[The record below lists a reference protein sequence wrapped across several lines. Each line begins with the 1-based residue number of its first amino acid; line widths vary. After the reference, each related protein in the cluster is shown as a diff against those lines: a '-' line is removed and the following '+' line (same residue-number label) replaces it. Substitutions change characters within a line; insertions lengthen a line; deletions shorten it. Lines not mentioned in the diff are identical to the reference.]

1 MSFIMPWEPERISN
15 WRAVS
20 TSFLWRPNAR
30 FSEFLHKAFVRIF
43 GGDGTPPGRAFA
55 IHVRHGDKG
64 REMKLHPLSEYLDE
78 AEKLKQNYTFAFPS
92 RCSTASLPADISPIY
107 RYLQKSDVVLL
118 STEDDQV
125 VREAEA
131 WNEAHPT
138 TTQWQFIYLNDPK
151 QNNHYSAPM
160 ARWHFVNAYLLAAA
174 EAFVMTTGSNWCR
187 IINEMRKTEGK
198 YDYAFKDLDV
208 GEW

>member
-1 MSFIMPWEPERISN
+1 MVFEPERISN
-15 WRAVS
+15 WRAVA
-20 TSFLWRPNAR
+20 TSFLWRPNEN
-30 FSEFLHKAFVRIF
+30 FKNMLDEVFLRVF
-43 GGDGTPPGRAFA
+43 GGDGTPPPRAFA

-64 REMKLHPLSEYLDE
+64 REMKLHPLSEYLEE
-78 AEKLKQNYTFAFPS
+78 AEKLKENNS
-92 RCSTASLPADISPIY
+92 
-107 RYLQKSDVVLL
+107 YLGMSDVVFL

-125 VREAEA
+125 IREAEA
-131 WNEAHPT
+131 WNAAHPD

-160 ARWHFVNAYLLAAA
+160 ARWHFVNAYLLGAAD
-174 EAFVMTTGSNWCR
+174 AFVMTTGSNWCR

-198 YDYAFKDLDV
+198 YLYAFKDMDV